1 MLMPAIVLKQHSPLQ
16 GPSIRSSP
24 RSRSS
29 ARTRAFWI
37 SVGQGEARMSSEE
50 IVLVVEA
57 ILTGRLLNTVGSDT
71 ANMGAPDGVDA
82 QWRGERSKEKRWPST
97 RSG

>member
-1 MLMPAIVLKQHSPLQ
+1 
-16 GPSIRSSP
+16 
-24 RSRSS
+24 
-29 ARTRAFWI
+29 
-37 SVGQGEARMSSEE
+37 MSSEE
-50 IVLVVEA
+50 IVLLVEA
-57 ILTGRLLNTVGSDT
+57 IFTGRPLNTVGSDT